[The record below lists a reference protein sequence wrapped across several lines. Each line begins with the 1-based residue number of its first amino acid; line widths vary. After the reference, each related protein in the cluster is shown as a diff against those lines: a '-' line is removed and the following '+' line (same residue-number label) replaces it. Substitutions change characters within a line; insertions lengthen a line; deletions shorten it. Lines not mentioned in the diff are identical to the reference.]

1 MSKDPIQW
9 LRALEAAATPG
20 PWEKYAVPA
29 NTMKDARLIAA
40 ARNLLP
46 VLVEV
51 VVQARQPWEVEK
63 ERLCS
68 CCGNPVDD
76 HLDNCALPK
85 ALAAIRAEQERQS

>member
-1 MSKDPIQW
+1 MTTPDPIAW
-9 LRALEAAATPG
+9 LRELEQEWRSGRSAYEFPN
-20 PWEKYAVPA
+20 ERY
-29 NTMKDARLIAA
+29 AA

-85 ALAAIRAEQERQS
+85 ALAAIRAEMERQS